1 LATKI
6 DRTTTYA
13 KLSKA
18 ELFFAAGARVWQPLQ
33 VEFCQQLPS
42 RVVQAQFAPLKVR
55 SGESLGE
62 FQLAHNLPVRVRP
75 PSTTASRVDRRALAS
90 HSERMSR
97 TTRNPLLFAI
107 LAALAGCFGAG
118 CFGPTQPTRSIAT
131 NPGPAEPGAVNSP
144 SAPPEYISTSGV
156 PLQPLRTIRDSQVR
170 PAEHSS
176 VLPLDAWTEQQAAA
190 DALGRIGPP
199 AVPPLVA
206 ALESSDPQTR
216 LRAAE
221 VLARMGSDAKDAV
234 PALTRLLD
242 DPDEEIRK
250 AATRALGQI
259 GPAAEEAV
267 PALVRALLES
277 DSPVVP
283 ASAEQEP

>member
-1 LATKI
+1 
-6 DRTTTYA
+6 
-13 KLSKA
+13 
-18 ELFFAAGARVWQPLQ
+18 
-33 VEFCQQLPS
+33 
-42 RVVQAQFAPLKVR
+42 
-55 SGESLGE
+55 
-62 FQLAHNLPVRVRP
+62 
-75 PSTTASRVDRRALAS
+75 
-90 HSERMSR
+90 M
-97 TTRNPLLFAI
+97 
-107 LAALAGCFGAG
+107 LAALAGCLGAG

-131 NPGPAEPGAVNSP
+131 NPGPPEPGAAKSPSDPPP

-156 PLQPLRTIRDSQVR
+156 PLQPVRTIRDSQVR
-170 PAEHSS
+170 LAEHSS
-176 VLPLDAWTEQQAAA
+176 LLPLEAWTEQQAAA

-221 VLARMGSDAKDAV
+221 VLARMGSDAKDAA

-242 DPDEEIRK
+242 DPDEQIRK
-250 AATRALGQI
+250 AATRALGRI

-277 DSPVVP
+277 DSRVVP